1 MRAPF
6 KSVGALAARLARVR
20 RWLAR
25 PAPQHAA
32 RVAVDAYPL
41 NATGWGTGG
50 WPWL

>member
-1 MRAPF
+1 M
-6 KSVGALAARLARVR
+6 ALLQ

-25 PAPQHAA
+25 PAPQRSTKAQA
-32 RVAVDAYPL
+32 DAYPL